1 MKCQRCRKETNMHTM
16 SYFNTQEICVE
27 CDEAERKHPEFEK
40 ARKAEHDQVGK
51 GNYNFAG
58 IGLPAD
64 LK

>member
-1 MKCQRCRKETNMHTM
+1 M
-16 SYFNTQEICVE
+16 E
-27 CDEAERKHPEFEK
+27 CDEAERKHPDFEK
-40 ARKAEHDQVGK
+40 ARKAEHDQVVK

>member
-16 SYFNTQEICVE
+16 SYFNTQEICME
-27 CDEAERKHPEFEK
+27 CDEAERKHPDFEK
-40 ARKAEHDQVGK
+40 ARKAEHDEVVK

-58 IGLPAD
+58 VGLPAD